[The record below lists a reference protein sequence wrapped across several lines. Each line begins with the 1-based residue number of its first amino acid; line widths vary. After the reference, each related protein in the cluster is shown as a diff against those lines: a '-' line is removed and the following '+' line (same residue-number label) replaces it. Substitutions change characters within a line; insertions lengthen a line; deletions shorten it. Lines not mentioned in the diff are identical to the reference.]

1 MYKRL
6 RKVYTWC
13 TPRHW
18 YIHVRRTNS
27 QVRNRNSQEP
37 KSKNYSDVFTL
48 SDPRN
53 HRYPE
58 LSLHRQRWSQLK
70 VYPFLLTAIVHRK
83 LNAVCILCHNYWVL
97 CRTSYLRSNRRSSIE
112 PCSTSEP
119 VSRLLVLSVCLSHMT
134 VFLCLIMWSITFH
147 PWWGQEFSMLEIQ
160 THFGH
165 FVTKFQI

>member
-97 CRTSYLRSNRRSSIE
+97 CRTSCLHSNRWSSIE
-112 PCSTSEP
+112 PCTTYIASFTIACSQC
-119 VSRLLVLSVCLSHMT
+119 LSVVYHCFSLAHSVVSTISSLMRPR
-134 VFLCLIMWSITFH
+134 IFH
-147 PWWGQEFSMLEIQ
+147 ARNPIPFW
-160 THFGH
+160 H
-165 FVTKFQI
+165 FVTK